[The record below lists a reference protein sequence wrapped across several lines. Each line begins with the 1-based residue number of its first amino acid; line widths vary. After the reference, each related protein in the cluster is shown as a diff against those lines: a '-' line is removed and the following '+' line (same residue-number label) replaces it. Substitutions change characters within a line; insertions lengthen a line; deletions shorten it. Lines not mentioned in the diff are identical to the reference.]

1 MLSINSFVKSTPL
14 NDEDQEIFKITQYL
28 DLPKFIQ
35 RRTNIQEVDHLK
47 KMSNV
52 LYEKGFSFQEQFETT
67 QEMDTALKNDLKIWN
82 TYLNLLE
89 KIDQLSR
96 CGIEP
101 ERIAIDPG
109 FGFGKTAQHNLTLL
123 HRLAELQLDSSTL
136 LVGLSRKKTL
146 TKIVGD
152 DAQSLTTASVVAAI
166 LAIERGAKVIRVHD
180 VKPSVQ
186 AVKVWSAMYFEDLP

>member
-1 MLSINSFVKSTPL
+1 MQNKPQTMQLEPNYQHVV
-14 NDEDQEIFKITQYL
+14 ED
-28 DLPKFIQ
+28 
-35 RRTNIQEVDHLK
+35 V
-47 KMSNV
+47 
-52 LYEKGFSFQEQFETT
+52 GQFLA
-67 QEMDTALKNDLKIWN
+67 Q
-82 TYLNLLE
+82 